1 MATPPPTAPDA
12 ATLLDLLLLQQARH
26 TDLSSRKARRASRD
40 RLQAL
45 FRDLQAAILPDM
57 VLEIGA
63 YDAGFSTRMAKAG
76 VRAFAF
82 EANPH
87 NFRRFGAGL
96 ARLAPLLSYRHCAI
110 GDVDG
115 EVTFEIRARIDG
127 QDIAR
132 DAANNSLLRRSGAAG
147 AIDYE
152 SVTVPSLRLES
163 FLRAEGLSEQ
173 SFSAWIDV
181 EGALSKVIGGCG
193 SALRNCQSVI
203 VELEEVPYWEGQ
215 MLFHEAIGWFVGQG
229 FLPVARDF
237 ESRHQFNAVFVRSER
252 LRQPKVRLVL
262 ARHFGGGAD
271 AAADAEA

>member
-1 MATPPPTAPDA
+1 MATTPPPPPDA
-12 ATLLDLLLLQQARH
+12 AALLDLVLLQQARH

-45 FRDLQAAILPDM
+45 FHDLQAAIRPDL

-76 VRAFAF
+76 VRAIAF
-82 EANPH
+82 EANPYNH
-87 NFRRFGAGL
+87 RRFGEAL

-110 GDVDG
+110 SDVDG
-115 EVTFEIRARIDG
+115 EVTFEIKTRIDG
-127 QDIAR
+127 QDVAR
-132 DAANNSLLRRSGAAG
+132 DAGNNSLLRRSGEVG
-147 AIDYE
+147 DIEYE

-193 SALRNCQSVI
+193 PALRNCQSAI
-203 VELEEVPYWEGQ
+203 VELEEVPYWDGQ

-237 ESRHQFNAVFVRSER
+237 ESRHQFNAVFVRTER
-252 LRQPKVRLVL
+252 LRQPEVRLVL
-262 ARHFGGGAD
+262 ARHFGGGAE
-271 AAADAEA
+271 AAAEGGA